1 MTDQQI
7 SSAGSTAGDDDR
19 IEVHFSHMG
28 LVVKD
33 IDMMEKFYTET
44 IGFER
49 TDGGR
54 TGQGVTMIFMT
65 LDPRE
70 HHQVFLVE
78 GRPDN
83 LPTNTIIP
91 GGGAVLHHMA
101 FRLGSLGDLRRMYKR
116 IVARSDRKVMTA
128 THGVCWTMYTTDPE
142 GNGIEFFADSPWYI
156 HQPYLKPM
164 DFNKDTDVL
173 MAETEALCRA
183 APGFRPYEAFHR
195 DLEKRVPA
203 PADA

>member
-1 MTDQQI
+1 MTDQQTQQ
-7 SSAGSTAGDDDR
+7 TASGDDR
-19 IEVHFSHMG
+19 IQVHFSHMG

-33 IDMMEKFYTET
+33 IAMMEDFYTRV

-78 GRPDN
+78 GRPDD

-101 FRLGSLGDLRRMYKR
+101 FRVGSLGDLQRMYRR
-116 IVARSDRKVMTA
+116 IAAESDRKIMTG

-156 HQPYLKPM
+156 TQPFLKPM
-164 DFNKDTDVL
+164 DFNKDTDAL
-173 MAETEALCRA
+173 MAETEAMCRA
-183 APGFRPYEAFHR
+183 APGFKTYDEFYRN
-195 DLEKRVPA
+195 LEDRVPA
-203 PADA
+203 RADA

>member
-1 MTDQQI
+1 MDSQ
-7 SSAGSTAGDDDR
+7 SAPDR
-19 IEVHFSHMG
+19 INVHFSHMG

-33 IDMMEKFYTET
+33 IALMEDFYTRV

-49 TDGGR
+49 TDGGK

-101 FRLGSLGDLRRMYKR
+101 FRLDSLGDLQRMYRR
-116 IVARSDRKVMTA
+116 IVAESDRRIMTA
-128 THGVCWTMYTTDPE
+128 THGVCWTMYTQDPE
-142 GNGIEFFADSPWYI
+142 GNGIEFFADTPWYC
-156 HQPYLKPM
+156 HQPYMKPM
-164 DFNKDTDVL
+164 DFNKDEQTL

-183 APGFRPYEAFHR
+183 APGFRMYDEFYDNLGER
-195 DLEKRVPA
+195 LPA
-203 PADA
+203 HADA

>member
-1 MTDQQI
+1 MTSPQSQ
-7 SSAGSTAGDDDR
+7 SSSDDR

-33 IDMMEKFYTET
+33 IAMMEDFYTRV

-83 LPTNTIIP
+83 LPSNTIIP
-91 GGGAVLHHMA
+91 GGGPVLHHMA
-101 FRLGSLGDLRRMYKR
+101 FRLKSLDDLRRMYLRMKGE
-116 IVARSDRKVMTA
+116 SDRHIMTA
-128 THGVCWTMYTTDPE
+128 THGVCWTMYTSDPE
-142 GNGIEFFADSPWYI
+142 GNAIEFFADTPWYCY
-156 HQPYLKPM
+156 QPFMKPM
-164 DFNKDTDVL
+164 DFNKDTDEL
-173 MAETEALCRA
+173 FAETEAMVRA
-183 APGFRPYEAFHR
+183 APGFKAYDDFYE
-195 DLEKRVPA
+195 DLEERVPA
-203 PADA
+203 PA

>member
-1 MTDQQI
+1 MTSQQTQQTD
-7 SSAGSTAGDDDR
+7 TANAP
-19 IEVHFSHMG
+19 INVHFSHMG

-33 IDMMEKFYTET
+33 IEMMEDFYTRVV
-44 IGFER
+44 GFKR

-101 FRLGSLGDLRRMYKR
+101 FRVESLADLQRMYRRMS
-116 IVARSDRKVMTA
+116 AESDRKIMTGS
-128 THGVCWTMYTTDPE
+128 HGVCWTMYTTDPE
-142 GNGIEFFADSPWYI
+142 GNAIEFFADSPWYI
-156 HQPYLKPM
+156 HQPFLKPM
-164 DFNKDTDVL
+164 DFNRDTDEL
-173 MAETEALCRA
+173 MAETEAMCRA
-183 APGFRPYEAFHR
+183 APGFKSYDQFYD
-195 DLEKRVPA
+195 DLEKTVPA
-203 PADA
+203 RADA